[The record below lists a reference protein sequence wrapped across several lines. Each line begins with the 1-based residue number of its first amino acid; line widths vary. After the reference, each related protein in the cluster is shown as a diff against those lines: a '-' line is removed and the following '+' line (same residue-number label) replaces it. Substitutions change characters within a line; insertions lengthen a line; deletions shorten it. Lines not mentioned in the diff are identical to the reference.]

1 MTWFICCGTTMEF
14 FFISL
19 RRSKDWRSTVTS
31 LTINF
36 SISSLISPSPPC
48 SSFFYHHFF
57 PEWCFQLFSNHST
70 TSRAFKLW
78 GSQSHILVD
87 FLVVLLSDWWS
98 IFGWLMIKSA
108 GLTSPS
114 DRAIHPTDTPPQPH
128 TGRLNNLCTILNMKE
143 DLTLQSPPAPF
154 PFSLDRWDGQT
165 ASNCDCLQRNSVYVW
180 IQSLKSILSESG
192 SCGYFQIP
200 WIEKCRGN
208 WVIGNPNPSKNGQGA
223 LRRVIWGLV
232 ICLENFCFE
241 THVA

>member
-1 MTWFICCGTTMEF
+1 M
-14 FFISL
+14 
-19 RRSKDWRSTVTS
+19 
-31 LTINF
+31 
-36 SISSLISPSPPC
+36 
-48 SSFFYHHFF
+48 
-57 PEWCFQLFSNHST
+57 
-70 TSRAFKLW
+70 
-78 GSQSHILVD
+78 
-87 FLVVLLSDWWS
+87 VLLSGWWS

-165 ASNCDCLQRNSVYVW
+165 SSNCDCLQQSSVYVS
-180 IQSLKSILSESG
+180 IQSLKSILLESG

-200 WIEKCRGN
+200 WIEKWGGN
-208 WVIGNPNPSKNGQGA
+208 WVIGKNGQGA
-223 LRRVIWGLV
+223 LRRVFWGLV

-241 THVA
+241 AHVA